1 MRTYKLFL
9 FLEFLCPDNLLNKVK
24 VFIFVVYVILLQNGG
39 SLSKFIPINSSVFFH
54 ILLYF
59 SKKSASL
66 ISEDMVI
73 FYLNVLPLQ
82 TYSGSFIYSGLVL

>member
-9 FLEFLCPDNLLNKVK
+9 FLKFLCPDNLLNKVK

-82 TYSGSFIYSGLVL
+82 TYSGSCIYSGLML